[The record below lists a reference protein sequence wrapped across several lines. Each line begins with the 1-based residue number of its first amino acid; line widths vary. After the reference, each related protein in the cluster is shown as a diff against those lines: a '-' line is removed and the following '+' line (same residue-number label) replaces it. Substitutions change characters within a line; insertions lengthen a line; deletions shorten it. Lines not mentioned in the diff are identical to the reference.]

1 MPAYGDETPV
11 VRRKLA
17 DRYAFYQGH
26 GGLRG
31 IGQDV
36 TSSVTTAPPISTVAP
51 ATVSKTDPET
61 VFRAKMADID
71 KRKQALRSEEKKLEQ
86 ERRLE
91 PRVEPAQFR
100 DKVFTL
106 ETGQKKVI
114 KLPGRTVELID
125 ERGSGWMTEDD
136 WKSWYG
142 HVRHVGE
149 HNARDRQRAAQETG
163 RSLIQQGE
171 IEVRKLAKAEQN
183 RLNDLFKAEIRAK
196 RDAIHKKAQALDE
209 ERKEVQRRFG
219 IDVAKAGKRE
229 QMEEMLRKLQGS
241 LTTEEFL
248 KIKAEFEAALV
259 EEEKAIESQSDL
271 DERRNALI
279 DTIKRDLRAWQQAN
293 PVPTPPKTSVYTS
306 KTADRIS
313 FTIPA
318 GSFEV
323 MKQDGSGWMKEG
335 SWPNWNRLVRHGE
348 HRRAKERQLEYN
360 AEAGDL
366 MAQAMAE
373 QTKLQDKW
381 AKDKV
386 AAKKTWLTQKNDE
399 LEKLIEKHTADSNLP
414 QPEVAKLKDY
424 FQRAMYGES
433 AVLQKEEEEA
443 NAVPEYPRIL
453 SQTDEERVMISAEG
467 TVYKMVNRAARE
479 GTDKSGWMLEGEWLN
494 WFRRVQD
501 HDYRSANEHQAGYT
515 AKADALVEGATAN
528 QADDAGRDAY
538 QTSSHEHHKAEQ
550 EKGFNKLM
558 NDAKEIAADVGKT
571 ALDVLGGPEGVAAAV
586 VGIAALAVLVPLIV
600 IILKKYLAYK
610 EVDVDDAEAKEM
622 AQTIVKRRE
631 TDLTGIK
638 NQLEAGKI
646 TDATFND
653 NVTAVTV
660 SEANKMIAEAK
671 AEEQAKTDAAAR
683 ARKKKLYIAGG
694 GAAVAGTAALAFVAW
709 LVSRKA

>member
-1 MPAYGDETPV
+1 MPAYGEETPV

-26 GGLRG
+26 GGLRE

-36 TSSVTTAPPISTVAP
+36 ATSVTTAPPISTVAP

-61 VFRAKMADID
+61 AYRAKMADIE
-71 KRKQALRSEEKKLEQ
+71 KRKQALQAEERKLEQ
-86 ERRLE
+86 ESRLE
-91 PRVEPAQFR
+91 PRVEPAQMR

-136 WKSWYG
+136 WKSWYS

-163 RSLIQQGE
+163 RALIQQGE
-171 IEVRKLAKAEQN
+171 DEVRRLADAEQN
-183 RLNDLFKAEIRAK
+183 RLNNLFKAEIRAK
-196 RDAIHKKAQALDE
+196 RDAIRKKREALDA
-209 ERKEVQRRFG
+209 ERKEAQREFG

-229 QMEEMLRKLQGS
+229 QMEEMLEKLKGS
-241 LTTEEFL
+241 LTMEEFL

-259 EEEKAIESQSDL
+259 EEEKAIESQADL
-271 DERRNALI
+271 DDLRNKLI
-279 DTIKRDLRAWQQAN
+279 DTIKKDLRVWQRAN
-293 PVPTPPKTSVYTS
+293 PIPYPQRKTVYTS
-306 KTADRIS
+306 KTADRMS
-313 FTIPA
+313 FKIPA

-323 MKQDGSGWMKEG
+323 MRQDGSGWMKEG

-373 QTKLQDKW
+373 QTKIQDQW
-381 AKDKV
+381 EKDKV
-386 AAKKTWLTQKNDE
+386 AAKKTWLTEKNDE
-399 LEKLIEKHTADSNLP
+399 LEKLIEKHTANSDLP
-414 QPEVAKLKDY
+414 QAEVVKLKDY
-424 FQRAMYGES
+424 FQRVMYGEN

-453 SQTDEERVMISAEG
+453 SETDEERVMISAEG
-467 TVYKMVNRAARE
+467 TVYKMVNRD
-479 GTDKSGWMLEGEWLN
+479 GSGWMTEGDWLN
-494 WFRRVQD
+494 WFRRVQG
-501 HDYRSANEHQAGYT
+501 HDYRSAEKHKAGYT
-515 AKADALVEGATAN
+515 AKADALASGATAN
-528 QADDAGRDAY
+528 QADDAGHDAY
-538 QTSSHEHHKAEQ
+538 QTVSHEQHKAEQ

-558 NDAKEIAADVGKT
+558 NDAKSIAADVGKT
-571 ALDVLGGPEGVAAAV
+571 ALDVLGGPEGAAAAV
-586 VGIAALAVLVPLIV
+586 IGIAALAVLVPLIV
-600 IILKKYLAYK
+600 IILKKYLASK
-610 EVDVDDAEAKEM
+610 DVEVDDAEAKDM

-646 TDATFND
+646 TENTFND

-671 AEEQAKTDAAAR
+671 AEEQAKTDAASA
-683 ARKKKLYIAGG
+683 ARKRKLYLAGG

-709 LVSRKA
+709 LMTRNS